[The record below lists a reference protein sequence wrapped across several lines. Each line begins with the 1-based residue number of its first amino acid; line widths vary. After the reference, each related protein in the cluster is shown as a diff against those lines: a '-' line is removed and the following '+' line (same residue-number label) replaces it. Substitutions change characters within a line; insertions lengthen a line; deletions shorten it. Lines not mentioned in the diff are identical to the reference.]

1 MPKMIVHAPAGTFD
15 ASARQRIAAALTEL
29 GLVCEAL
36 PPSPLMK
43 SSVWTFFND
52 YAADAVFMG
61 GEPAT
66 LKIVSLQVFSIAG
79 GLDDDGKRR
88 LIEGATAIMGR
99 YLGGDPAPVHVVIHE
114 IAESNWAMAGTT
126 ADLAA
131 MRATAID
138 APALGADA

>member
-15 ASARQRIAAALTEL
+15 ASARRQVANALTEL
-29 GLVCEAL
+29 GLDCEAL

-43 SSVWTFFND
+43 SSVWTLFND

-66 LKIVSLQVFSIAG
+66 LGIASLHVFGIAG
-79 GLDDDGKRR
+79 GLDGNGKRR
-88 LIEGATAIMGR
+88 LIEGATAILGR
-99 YLGGDPAPVHVVIHE
+99 HLGGDPALVHVVIHE
-114 IAESNWAMAGTT
+114 IAEINWGMAGTT

-138 APALGADA
+138 APALGAGP

>member
-15 ASARQRIAAALTEL
+15 APARQQVAAALTEL
-29 GLVCEAL
+29 GLACEAL

-43 SSVWTFFND
+43 SSVWTWFND

-66 LKIVSLQVFSIAG
+66 LTIVSLQVYTIAG
-79 GLDDDGKRR
+79 GLDDDGKHR
-88 LIEGATAIMGR
+88 LIEGATAILGR
-99 YLGGDPAPVHVVIHE
+99 HLGADPAPVHVVVHE
-114 IAESNWAMAGTT
+114 VAEPNWGMFGAT

-138 APALGADA
+138 APALGSGA

>member
-15 ASARQRIAAALTEL
+15 ASARRQVATALNEL
-29 GLVCEAL
+29 GLACEAL

-66 LKIVSLQVFSIAG
+66 LAIVSLHVYTITG
-79 GLDDDGKRR
+79 GLEEGGKRR
-88 LIEGATAIMGR
+88 LIEGATAIRARYGDGR
-99 YLGGDPAPVHVVIHE
+99 TAVHVVSHE
-114 IAESNWAMAGTT
+114 IAEGNWGMAGAT

-138 APALGADA
+138 ASALGADG

>member
-15 ASARQRIAAALTEL
+15 ASARRQVATALTEL
-29 GLVCEAL
+29 GLDCESL

-66 LKIVSLQVFSIAG
+66 LKIVSLQGAG
-79 GLDDDGKRR
+79 ERMVENVR
-88 LIEGATAIMGR
+88 
-99 YLGGDPAPVHVVIHE
+99 
-114 IAESNWAMAGTT
+114 
-126 ADLAA
+126 
-131 MRATAID
+131 
-138 APALGADA
+138 

>member
-15 ASARQRIAAALTEL
+15 ASARHQVATALTEL
-29 GLVCEAL
+29 GLACEAL

-52 YAADAVFMG
+52 YAAGAVFMS

-88 LIEGATAIMGR
+88 LIQGANAILGR
-99 YLGGDPAPVHVVIHE
+99 HLGGDPAPVHVVIHE
-114 IAESNWAMAGTT
+114 IAEGNWGMAGAT

-138 APALGADA
+138 APALGSGA